1 MLATASGVSE
11 TTFSASSLGCLGDA
25 VMSNCNMVRLA
36 SQFIS
41 TLARGASASKVL
53 EIYRAT
59 AQKVYVVGTD
69 SYQMVMQNSSQE
81 KSVTL
86 SRCKFYP

>member
-1 MLATASGVSE
+1 
-11 TTFSASSLGCLGDA
+11 
-25 VMSNCNMVRLA
+25 MSNCNMVRLA

-41 TLARGASASKVL
+41 TLAHRASASKVL
-53 EIYRAT
+53 EIYRAI
-59 AQKVYVVGTD
+59 AQKLYVVGTD
-69 SYQMVMQNSSQE
+69 SYQMAMQNSSQE